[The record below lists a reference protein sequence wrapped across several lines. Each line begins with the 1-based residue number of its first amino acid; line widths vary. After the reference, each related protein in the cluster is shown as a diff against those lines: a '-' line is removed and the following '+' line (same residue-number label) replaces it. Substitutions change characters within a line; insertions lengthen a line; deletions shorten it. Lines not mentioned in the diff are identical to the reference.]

1 MGRTIIITERQE
13 RLLMKLLREESGIGS
28 LKSPDQGGVPQ
39 IGLDQVGMGGEVGGE
54 YSNAIK
60 DTDEIGDFV
69 SLAGKYGIQ
78 GRKEW

>member
-13 RLLMKLLREESGIGS
+13 RLLMKLLQEGIGDLRS
-28 LKSPDQGGVPQ
+28 TDQNDVPE
-39 IGLDQVGMGGEVGGE
+39 IGRDQVGLGGEVGGE

-69 SLAGKYGIQ
+69 SLAGKYGMQ